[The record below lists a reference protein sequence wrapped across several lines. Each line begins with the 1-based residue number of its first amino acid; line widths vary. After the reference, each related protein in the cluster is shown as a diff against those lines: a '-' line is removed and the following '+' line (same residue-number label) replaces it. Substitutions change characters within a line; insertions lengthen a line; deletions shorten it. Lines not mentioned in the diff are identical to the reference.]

1 VEFCSASS
9 VLQQQQQQ
17 QQQQQHK
24 EDNFTDAF
32 GLFAAAANQGNADAQ
47 ARVGYMLL
55 MGLGV
60 KRCICIRML
69 LECLPRR
76 RL

>member
-1 VEFCSASS
+1 VEFCSTSS
-9 VLQQQQQQ
+9 VLHQGRIGHEQQ

-24 EDNFTDAF
+24 GDNFTDAF

-60 KRCICIRML
+60 KRYICI
-69 LECLPRR
+69 
-76 RL
+76 

>member
-1 VEFCSASS
+1 VEFCSTSS
-9 VLQQQQQQ
+9 VLHQGRIGHEQQQQ

-24 EDNFTDAF
+24 KDNFTDAF

-60 KRCICIRML
+60 KRYI
-69 LECLPRR
+69 
-76 RL
+76 